1 MVTIFSVTTKYFSL
15 MFSNNYSLFYIFKE
29 NFWFLVQC
37 EIFLF
42 KRYSLFTMYNSG
54 KSDKRIILNR

>member
-1 MVTIFSVTTKYFSL
+1 MITIFSVTTKYFSL
-15 MFSNNYSLFYIFKE
+15 MFSNNLFYIFKE

-42 KRYSLFTMYNSG
+42 KRYSLFSMYNSG